1 MSGRRGLLR
10 GFRSLLASHVAPPRF
25 VLFVGILAVTALG
38 WHFPH
43 RKPWVEGLV
52 IGYDLGALAFALS
65 LWPLTRDHG
74 AQVMRVH
81 AAQNDSNRGIVLA
94 ITGISMLTIMAAIGA
109 ELPAARHGALIPIVK
124 LIVTLALTW
133 FFTNLIFALHYAH
146 MHYMPCTMGDGV
158 DRGGFEFPGTRE
170 PDYWDFFYF
179 SFTAGMSFAASDV
192 NVTRGGVR
200 RIVVLQCL
208 LSFLFN
214 IGVLAFSI
222 NVLAGAA
229 GN

>member
-1 MSGRRGLLR
+1 MSARRGLLS
-10 GFRSLLASHVAPPRF
+10 GVRSALASHIAPPRF
-25 VLFVGILAVTALG
+25 LLFLTILLTTVPA
-38 WHFPH
+38 WHFLH
-43 RKPWVEGLV
+43 HKSWVEGLV
-52 IGYDLGALAFALS
+52 IGYDLGALAFAIS

-74 AQVMRVH
+74 ARVMRIH

-94 ITGISMLTIMAAIGA
+94 ITAVSMVTIMAAIGA
-109 ELPAARHGALIPIVK
+109 ELPTARHGAVIPIIK
-124 LIVTLALTW
+124 LVATLALTW

-146 MHYMPCTMGDGV
+146 MHYMRCTRGDGI
-158 DRGGFEFPGTRE
+158 DRGGFEFPGTPE

-192 NVTRGGVR
+192 NVTRGEVR
-200 RIVVLQCL
+200 RVLVLHCL

-229 GN
+229 G